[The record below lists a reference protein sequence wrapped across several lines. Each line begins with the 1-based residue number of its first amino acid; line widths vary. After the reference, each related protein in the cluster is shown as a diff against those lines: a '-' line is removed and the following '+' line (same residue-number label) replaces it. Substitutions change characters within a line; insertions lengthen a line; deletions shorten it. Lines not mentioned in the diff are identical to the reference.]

1 MRPLLLTLLLAAVP
15 AAATTATH
23 PIMTAHHSTGHV
35 TVNGIALY
43 YERYGPAV
51 GTPLVLLPGGGS
63 TIQATFGRFLPLISR
78 HRRVIAFEEQGHGR
92 SSTHPGPERFEQSAD
107 DVAAALEQLN
117 IAKADVMGFSNG
129 ASNALLV
136 AIRHPERVRKLVFAS
151 SFTKRAGAQSWFWP
165 MMANANFDGMPAAL
179 KAEFLRVNPDTAA
192 LRRMHDRDLERMRAF
207 TDLPDEQV
215 RGVKASTLVICG
227 DHDIVTPEHALE
239 LSRLI
244 GSARLLILPG
254 AHGDYLGEITAP
266 GRPRAI
272 EATAGLVEEFLAEAT
287 DQPN

>member
-1 MRPLLLTLLLAAVP
+1 MRPFLLTFLLAAVP
-15 AAATTATH
+15 AVATTATGSH
-23 PIMTAHHSTGHV
+23 MSAHLSTGHV

-43 YERYGPAV
+43 YEQYGPAV

-92 SSTHPGPERFEQSAD
+92 SGTHPGPERFEQSAD
-107 DVAAALEQLN
+107 DVAAALEQLD
-117 IAKADVMGFSNG
+117 IARADVMGFSNG
-129 ASNALLV
+129 ANNALLV

-151 SFTKRAGAQSWFWP
+151 SFTKRTGAQSWFWP
-165 MMANANFDGMPAAL
+165 MIANANFDGMPAAL

-192 LRRMHDRDLERMRAF
+192 LRRMHDRDLERMHAF

-215 RGVKASTLVICG
+215 RSVKAPTLILCG
-227 DHDIVTPEHALE
+227 DRDVVTNEHALE
-239 LSRLI
+239 LTRVI
-244 GSARLLILPG
+244 VGARLLILPG
-254 AHGDYLGEITAP
+254 THGDYLGDISAP
-266 GRPRAI
+266 ARPRAI

-287 DQPN
+287 DERK

>member
-1 MRPLLLTLLLAAVP
+1 MRAFLLTLLM
-15 AAATTATH
+15 AATTASV
-23 PIMTAHHSTGHV
+23 PRMTAPRATGHV
-35 TVNGIALY
+35 SVNGIALY
-43 YERYGPAV
+43 YEQYGPAV

-92 SSTHPGPERFEQSAD
+92 SGAHPGPERFEQSAD
-107 DVAAALEQLN
+107 DVAAALEQLH
-117 IAKADVMGFSNG
+117 IAKADLMGFSNG

-151 SFTKRAGAQSWFWP
+151 SFTKRAGAQSWLWP
-165 MMANANFDGMPAAL
+165 MMANANFESMPAAL

-192 LRRMHDRDLERMRAF
+192 LRLMHDRDLERMHAF
-207 TDLPDEQV
+207 TDLPDELV
-215 RGVKASTLVICG
+215 RSVRASTLIICG
-227 DHDIVTPEHALE
+227 DHDVVTPEHAIE

-244 GSARLLILPG
+244 AGARLLILPG

-266 GRPRAI
+266 VRPRVI
-272 EATAGLVEEFLAEAT
+272 EATVQLVEEFLAEST
-287 DQPN
+287 DHPK

>member
-1 MRPLLLTLLLAAVP
+1 MRPFLLTLLLAAIP

-23 PIMTAHHSTGHV
+23 PHMTAHVSTGHV
-35 TVNGIALY
+35 TVNGIELY
-43 YERYGPAV
+43 YEQYGPAV

-92 SSTHPGPERFEQSAD
+92 SGTHPGPERFEQTAD
-107 DVAAALEQLN
+107 DVAAALEQLD
-117 IAKADVMGFSNG
+117 ISKADVMGFSNG

-165 MMANANFDGMPAAL
+165 MMAKADFDGMPAAL

-192 LRRMHDRDLERMRAF
+192 LRRMHDRDLERMHAF
-207 TDLPDEQV
+207 TDVPDELV
-215 RGVKASTLVICG
+215 RSVKASTLIVCG
-227 DHDIVTPEHALE
+227 DQDIVTTAHALE

-244 GSARLLILPG
+244 VGARVLVLPG
-254 AHGDYLGEITAP
+254 THGDFLGEITAP
-266 GRPRAI
+266 ARPRAI
-272 EATAGLVEEFLAEAT
+272 EATAGLVEEFLADST
-287 DQPN
+287 DQRK

>member
-1 MRPLLLTLLLAAVP
+1 MFGRASRSL
-15 AAATTATH
+15 
-23 PIMTAHHSTGHV
+23 
-35 TVNGIALY
+35 
-43 YERYGPAV
+43 
-51 GTPLVLLPGGGS
+51 LVLPRPGGVSVLKKG
-63 TIQATFGRFLPLISR
+63 
-78 HRRVIAFEEQGHGR
+78 GHGR

-107 DVAAALEQLN
+107 DVAAALEQLD
-117 IAKADVMGFSNG
+117 IAKADLMGFSNG

-239 LSRLI
+239 LSRLM
-244 GSARLLILPG
+244 GSARLLALPG

-266 GRPRAI
+266 RRPGAI

-287 DQPN
+287 DLPRSE

>member
-1 MRPLLLTLLLAAVP
+1 
-15 AAATTATH
+15 
-23 PIMTAHHSTGHV
+23 MTAQPSTGHV

-43 YERYGPAV
+43 YEQYGPAA

-107 DVAAALEQLN
+107 DVAAALEQLG
-117 IAKADVMGFSNG
+117 IARADVMGFSNG
-129 ASNALLV
+129 ASNALLLT
-136 AIRHPERVRKLVFAS
+136 IRHPERVRKLVFAS

-165 MMANANFDGMPAAL
+165 MMASANFEGMPAAL

-192 LRRMHDRDLERMRAF
+192 LRRMHDRDLERMHAF
-207 TDLPDEQV
+207 TDLAEEQI
-215 RGVKASTLVICG
+215 RGVKASTLIICG
-227 DHDIVTPEHALE
+227 DHDVVTPEHALE

-244 GSARLLILPG
+244 VGARLLILPG
-254 AHGDYLGEITAP
+254 SHGDYLGEITTTA
-266 GRPRAI
+266 RPLAI
-272 EATAGLVEEFLAEAT
+272 EATAELVEEFLAEAA
-287 DQPN
+287 DQRK